1 MENREINLNREQ
13 KAAVTHTEGPLL
25 VIAGPGSGKT
35 RTLVERVVHMLTEK
49 EISPEKI
56 MVSTFTDR
64 VCKLKSPFF
73 KWFSRKEKVPG
84 AYSPLSIKV

>member
-56 MVSTFTDR
+56 MVSTFTD
-64 VCKLKSPFF
+64 
-73 KWFSRKEKVPG
+73 
-84 AYSPLSIKV
+84 